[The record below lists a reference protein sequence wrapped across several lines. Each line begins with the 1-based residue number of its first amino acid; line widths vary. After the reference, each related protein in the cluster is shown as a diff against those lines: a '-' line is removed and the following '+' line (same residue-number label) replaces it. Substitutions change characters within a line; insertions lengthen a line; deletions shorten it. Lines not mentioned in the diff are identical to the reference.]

1 MNALMAAGQTNILS
15 IEQIGQ
21 LMNDPE
27 KRDNGS
33 RGGPFADRLLQYAH
47 EGKLRTVTHGHV
59 AYGYSALVHAAELGA
74 CMAATGIGQKTP
86 AAGWVRLKGT
96 RKTMEKITD
105 EARRHIA
112 AQAQLG
118 ITVTNVQ
125 AVQFVAGSDT

>member
-1 MNALMAAGQTNILS
+1 MNALIAAGQNTILS
-15 IEQIGQ
+15 IKHIGE
-21 LMNDPE
+21 LMGDPE
-27 KRDNGS
+27 RRDDGS
-33 RGGPFADRLLQYAH
+33 RGGPFADQLLQYAH
-47 EGKLRTVTHGHV
+47 EGKLRTATNGHI
-59 AYGYSALVHAAELGA
+59 AYGYSALVHAAELAA

-96 RKTMEKITD
+96 RKTAQKITD

-118 ITVTNVQ
+118 VRVTNIE

>member
-1 MNALMAAGQTNILS
+1 MNALIAAGQSDNLS
-15 IEQIGQ
+15 IEQIGR
-21 LMNDPE
+21 LMGDTDR
-27 KRDNGS
+27 RDDGS
-33 RGGPFADRLLQYAH
+33 RGGPFADQLLQYAH
-47 EGKLRTVTHGHV
+47 EGKLRTATNGHI
-59 AYGYSALVHAAELGA
+59 AYGYSALVHVADLGA

-96 RKTMEKITD
+96 RKTAEKITD

-118 ITVTNVQ
+118 VTVTNIQ

>member
-15 IEQIGQ
+15 IRQIGA
-21 LMNDPE
+21 LMGDAELP
-27 KRDNGS
+27 NGS
-33 RGGPFADRLLQYAH
+33 PGGPFADRLLQYAR

-59 AYGYSALVHAAELGA
+59 AYGYSALVHVAELAA

-96 RKTMEKITD
+96 RKTAEKITD

-118 ITVTNVQ
+118 VTVTNAQ
-125 AVQFVAGSDT
+125 AVRFVAGSDV